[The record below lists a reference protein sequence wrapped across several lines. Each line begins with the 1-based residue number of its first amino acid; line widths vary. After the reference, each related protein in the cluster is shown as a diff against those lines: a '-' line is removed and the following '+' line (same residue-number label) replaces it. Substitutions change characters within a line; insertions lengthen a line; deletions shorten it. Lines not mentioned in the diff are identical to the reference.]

1 MGEEMKFKQ
10 IILALLF
17 GLLLTFLVTPAKQ
30 MLLRQQ
36 AASYHNVLRSQSA
49 SVGEYLINGLNDTKR
64 GIEIL
69 KQLAEQYDVNVF
81 YSSTDSLIAGEDA
94 SDSSVVFLIL
104 SDPKYLNIL
113 PLSRKLSL
121 SEFNQIQQPISNS
134 ASNPLHIEIMDIGWK
149 FYLAPIDLY
158 DGESFSGV
166 VRVGGFPQMI
176 EKFRNDFQMLTQTYL
191 LSYNQPEIPENN
203 SQISFQIMV
212 NTLLQ
217 NWMIVIVSFLLII
230 ITVYVSYSKRKD
242 TAVKRLHGFS
252 SLSIA
257 FEQTKDMLTIGLLM
271 FLPIYFIVFMI
282 TNNLSLNFI
291 LDVLPHF
298 LSLFLIVI
306 SFIFLI
312 VSLSGIVLSLIR
324 PADVLKNYGRNDG
337 FIWIMTMVKVLIL
350 LLVLKPITN
359 TIFFVDY
366 LGSMIQTNRTYSQMF
381 SDSYTLTAQSDS
393 FDQLLRASAQIY
405 PILNESSHA
414 LAMTYSWVEG
424 SEELGPYRAY
434 VNRNYIRSQ
443 KLMDEQ
449 GNLIDS
455 STVNESTII
464 VSQSLK
470 ETVVDYLS
478 QSTDNC
484 RNLIAT
490 LDDCKDLTVI
500 YTETNVTITPYFYT
514 YDPPEVN
521 DLDQNFIL
529 IPYDATFPI
538 FNVFFELED
547 ANLTSAIIEKADPFV
562 SKNRVLMVNLAAE
575 MDQQIESM
583 IGQLA
588 QSILLIIIYCLM
600 ILSVLAGIYLM
611 LFDSRKRI
619 CAIKYTFGIRSWQTL
634 LEPLFVQMLITQVII
649 VLAHRFFVVQDWT
662 ITLLTSALIA
672 LLEITLFL
680 LMSWFIESRLSGI
693 VKRGI

>member
-1 MGEEMKFKQ
+1 MKFRQ
-10 IILALLF
+10 LILALLF

-49 SVGEYLINGLNDTKR
+49 SVGEFLINGLNDTKR

-81 YSSTDSLIAGEDA
+81 YSSTDSIVAGEDA

-104 SDPKYLNIL
+104 SDPKYLDIL

-134 ASNPLHIEIMDIGWK
+134 TSNPLHIEIMDIGWK

-191 LSYNQPEIPENN
+191 LPYNQPEIPENN

-217 NWMIVIVSFLLII
+217 NWMVVIVSFLLII
-230 ITVYVSYSKRKD
+230 VTVYVSYSKRKD
-242 TAVKRLHGFS
+242 TAIKRLHGFS

-271 FLPIYFIVFMI
+271 FLPIYFIVFTI
-282 TNNLSLNFI
+282 TNNLSLNFV

-306 SFIFLI
+306 SFIFII

-366 LGSMIQTNRTYSQMF
+366 LGSIIQTNRTYSQIF

-393 FDQLLRASAQIY
+393 FDQLLRASEQIY
-405 PILNESSHA
+405 PILNESSNA

-434 VNRNYIRSQ
+434 VNRNYIQSQ

-449 GNLIDS
+449 GNLIDPAS
-455 STVNESTII
+455 VNESTII

-470 ETVVDYLS
+470 ETFVDYLS
-478 QSTDNC
+478 QSPDNC
-484 RNLIAT
+484 RNLIAAT
-490 LDDCKDLTVI
+490 LNDCKDLTVI
-500 YTETNVTITPYFYT
+500 YTDTNVTITPYFYT

-521 DLDQNFIL
+521 DLDNNFIL

-547 ANLTSAIIEKADPFV
+547 ANLASAIVEKVDPFV
-562 SKNRVLMVNLAAE
+562 SKNRVMMVNLAAE

-583 IGQLA
+583 IGQFA

-634 LEPLFVQMLITQVII
+634 LEPLLVQMLITQVII
-649 VLAHRFFVVQDWT
+649 VLAHRFFVNQDWT
-662 ITLLTSALIA
+662 ITLVASALIA
-672 LLEITLFL
+672 LLEISLFL
-680 LMSWFIESRLSGI
+680 LMSRFIESRLSGI

>member
-1 MGEEMKFKQ
+1 MKSRQ
-10 IILALLF
+10 LILALLF

-49 SVGEYLINGLNDTKR
+49 SVGEFLINGLNDTNR
-64 GIEIL
+64 GIQIL

-81 YSSTDSLIAGEDA
+81 YSSTDSLITANA

-104 SDPKYLNIL
+104 SDPKYLDIL

-134 ASNPLHIEIMDIGWK
+134 TSNPLHIEIMDIGWK

-191 LSYNQPEIPENN
+191 LPYNQPEIPENN

-257 FEQTKDMLTIGLLM
+257 FEQTKDMLTIGLLLI
-271 FLPIYFIVFMI
+271 LPIYFIVFVI
-282 TNNLSLNFI
+282 TNNLSLNFA

-306 SFIFLI
+306 SFIFII
-312 VSLSGIVLSLIR
+312 VSLSGVVLSLIR

-393 FDQLLRASAQIY
+393 FDQLLRASEQIY
-405 PILNESSHA
+405 PILNESSNA
-414 LAMTYSWVEG
+414 LAMTYSVVEG

-449 GNLIDS
+449 GNLIDPAS
-455 STVNESTII
+455 VNESTII

-470 ETVVDYLS
+470 ETIVDYLS
-478 QSTDNC
+478 QSPDNC

-490 LDDCKDLTVI
+490 LSDCKDLTVI
-500 YTETNVTITPYFYT
+500 YTDTNVTITPYFYT

-521 DLDQNFIL
+521 DLDKNFIL

-547 ANLTSAIIEKADPFV
+547 ANLSSVIIETVDPFV
-562 SKNRVLMVNLAAE
+562 SKNRVMMVNLAVE
-575 MDQQIESM
+575 MDKQIESM

-588 QSILLIIIYCLM
+588 QSILLIIIYFLM

-634 LEPLFVQMLITQVII
+634 LEPLLIQMFITQVII
-649 VLAHRFFVVQDWT
+649 LLAHRFFVNQDWT
-662 ITLLTSALIA
+662 ITLLASALIA
-672 LLEITLFL
+672 LLEISLFL
-680 LMSWFIESRLSGI
+680 LMSRFIESRLSGI

>member
-1 MGEEMKFKQ
+1 
-10 IILALLF
+10 
-17 GLLLTFLVTPAKQ
+17 
-30 MLLRQQ
+30 
-36 AASYHNVLRSQSA
+36 
-49 SVGEYLINGLNDTKR
+49 
-64 GIEIL
+64 
-69 KQLAEQYDVNVF
+69 
-81 YSSTDSLIAGEDA
+81 
-94 SDSSVVFLIL
+94 
-104 SDPKYLNIL
+104 
-113 PLSRKLSL
+113 
-121 SEFNQIQQPISNS
+121 
-134 ASNPLHIEIMDIGWK
+134 MDIGWK

-176 EKFRNDFQMLTQTYL
+176 EKFRNDFQMLTLAHL
-191 LSYNQPEIPENN
+191 LPYNQPEFPENN

-257 FEQTKDMLTIGLLM
+257 FEQTKDMLTIGLLLI
-271 FLPIYFIVFMI
+271 LPIYFIVFVI
-282 TNNLSLNFI
+282 TNNLSINFA

-381 SDSYTLTAQSDS
+381 SDSNTLTAQSDS
-393 FDQLLRASAQIY
+393 FDQLLRASEQIY

-414 LAMTYSWVEG
+414 LAMTYSVVEG

-443 KLMDEQ
+443 KLMGEQ
-449 GNLIDS
+449 GNLIDPES
-455 STVNESTII
+455 VDESTII

-470 ETVVDYLS
+470 ETIVDYLS
-478 QSTDNC
+478 QSPDNC

-500 YTETNVTITPYFYT
+500 YTDTNVTITPYFYT

-521 DLDQNFIL
+521 DLDKNFIL
-529 IPYDATFPI
+529 IPYYATFPI

-547 ANLTSAIIEKADPFV
+547 ANLASAIVDKVDPFV
-562 SKNRVLMVNLAAE
+562 SKNRVMMVNLAAE
-575 MDQQIESM
+575 MDKQIESM

-588 QSILLIIIYCLM
+588 QSILLIIIYFLM

-634 LEPLFVQMLITQVII
+634 LEPLLVQMFITQVII
-649 VLAHRFFVVQDWT
+649 FLAHRFFVNQDWT
-662 ITLLTSALIA
+662 ITLMASALIA
-672 LLEITLFL
+672 LLEISLFL
-680 LMSWFIESRLSGI
+680 FMSRFIESRLSGI

>member
-1 MGEEMKFKQ
+1 MKSRQ
-10 IILALLF
+10 LILALLF

-49 SVGEYLINGLNDTKR
+49 SVGEFLINGLNDTKR

-81 YSSTDSLIAGEDA
+81 YSSTDSIIAGKDA

-104 SDPKYLNIL
+104 SDPKYLDIL

-134 ASNPLHIEIMDIGWK
+134 TSNPLHIEIMDIGWK

-166 VRVGGFPQMI
+166 VRVGGYPQMI
-176 EKFRNDFQMLTQTYL
+176 EKFRNDFQMLTQAHL
-191 LSYNQPEIPENN
+191 LPYNQPEIPKIT

-217 NWMIVIVSFLLII
+217 NWMVVIVSFLLII

-242 TAVKRLHGFS
+242 TAIKRLHGFS

-271 FLPIYFIVFMI
+271 FLPIYFIVFTI
-282 TNNLSLNFI
+282 TNNLSLNFV

-306 SFIFLI
+306 SFIFII
-312 VSLSGIVLSLIR
+312 VSLSGVVLSLIR

-393 FDQLLRASAQIY
+393 FDQLLRASEQIY
-405 PILNESSHA
+405 PILNESSNA

-434 VNRNYIRSQ
+434 VNRNYIQSQ
-443 KLMDEQ
+443 KLMGEK
-449 GNLIDS
+449 GNLIDF
-455 STVNESTII
+455 STVNESTVI

-470 ETVVDYLS
+470 ETIVDYLS

-490 LDDCKDLTVI
+490 LNDCKDLTVI
-500 YTETNVTITPYFYT
+500 YTDTNVTITPYFYT

-521 DLDQNFIL
+521 DLDKNFIL
-529 IPYDATFPI
+529 VPYDATFPI

-547 ANLTSAIIEKADPFV
+547 ANLDSAIVEKVDPFV
-562 SKNRVLMVNLAAE
+562 SKNRVMMVNLAVE

-583 IGQLA
+583 IGQFA

-611 LFDSRKRI
+611 LFDTRKRI

-634 LEPLFVQMLITQVII
+634 LEPLLVQMLITQVII

-662 ITLLTSALIA
+662 ITLLASALIA
-672 LLEITLFL
+672 LLEISLFL
-680 LMSWFIESRLSGI
+680 LMSRFIESRLSGI

>member
-1 MGEEMKFKQ
+1 MKSRQ
-10 IILALLF
+10 LILALLF

-36 AASYHNVLRSQSA
+36 AASYHNILRSQSA
-49 SVGEYLINGLNDTKR
+49 SVGEFLINGLNDTNR
-64 GIEIL
+64 GIQIL

-81 YSSTDSLIAGEDA
+81 YSSTDSLIAGKDA

-104 SDPKYLNIL
+104 SDPKYLEIL

-121 SEFNQIQQPISNS
+121 NEFNQIQEPISNS
-134 ASNPLHIEIMDIGWK
+134 TSNPLHIEIMDIGWK

-191 LSYNQPEIPENN
+191 LPYNQPKFPENN

-257 FEQTKDMLTIGLLM
+257 FEQTKDMLTIGLLLI
-271 FLPIYFIVFMI
+271 LPIYFIVFVI
-282 TNNLSLNFI
+282 TNNLSINFA

-393 FDQLLRASAQIY
+393 FDQLLRASEQIY
-405 PILNESSHA
+405 PILNESSNA
-414 LAMTYSWVEG
+414 LAMTYSWIEG

-434 VNRNYIRSQ
+434 VNRNYIQSQ

-449 GNLIDS
+449 GNLIDPAS
-455 STVNESTII
+455 VNESTII

-470 ETVVDYLS
+470 ETIVDYLS

-490 LDDCKDLTVI
+490 LNDCKDLTVI
-500 YTETNVTITPYFYT
+500 YTDTNVTITPYFYT

-521 DLDQNFIL
+521 DLDKNFIL

-547 ANLTSAIIEKADPFV
+547 ANLASVIVEKVDPFV
-562 SKNRVLMVNLAAE
+562 SKNRVMMVNLAVE
-575 MDQQIESM
+575 MDKQIESM

-634 LEPLFVQMLITQVII
+634 LEPLLVQMFITQVII
-649 VLAHRFFVVQDWT
+649 FLAHRFFVNQDWT
-662 ITLLTSALIA
+662 ITLMASALIA
-672 LLEITLFL
+672 LLEISLFL
-680 LMSWFIESRLSGI
+680 FMSRFIESRLSGI

>member
-1 MGEEMKFKQ
+1 MKFRQ
-10 IILALLF
+10 LILALLF

-49 SVGEYLINGLNDTKR
+49 SVGEYLINDLSDTKR

-81 YSSTDSLIAGEDA
+81 YSSTDSIVAGEDA

-104 SDPKYLNIL
+104 SDSKYLDIL

-121 SEFNQIQQPISNS
+121 IEFNQIQQPISNS
-134 ASNPLHIEIMDIGWK
+134 TSDPLHIEIMDIGWK

-166 VRVGGFPQMI
+166 VRVGGYPQMI
-176 EKFRNDFQMLTQTYL
+176 EKFRNDFQMLTQAYL
-191 LSYNQPEIPENN
+191 LPYNQPEIPKIT

-217 NWMIVIVSFLLII
+217 NWMVVIVSFLLII

-282 TNNLSLNFI
+282 TNNLSFKFVI
-291 LDVLPHF
+291 DVLPHF

-312 VSLSGIVLSLIR
+312 VSLSGVVLSLIR

-393 FDQLLRASAQIY
+393 FDQLLRASEQIY
-405 PILNESSHA
+405 PILNESSNA
-414 LAMTYSWVEG
+414 LAITYSWVEG
-424 SEELGPYRAY
+424 SEVLGPYRAY
-434 VNRNYIRSQ
+434 VNRNYIQSQ
-443 KLMDEQ
+443 ILMDEQ
-449 GNLIDS
+449 GDLIDPAS
-455 STVNESTII
+455 VNESTII

-470 ETVVDYLS
+470 ETIVDYLS
-478 QSTDNC
+478 QSPDNC

-490 LDDCKDLTVI
+490 LNDCKDLTVI
-500 YTETNVTITPYFYT
+500 YTDNNVTITPYFYT

-521 DLDQNFIL
+521 DLDKNFIL
-529 IPYDATFPI
+529 IPYDATFPV

-547 ANLTSAIIEKADPFV
+547 ANLASAIVEKVDPFV
-562 SKNRVLMVNLAAE
+562 SKNRVMMVNLAAE
-575 MDQQIESM
+575 MDIQIESM

-634 LEPLFVQMLITQVII
+634 LEPLLIQMLITQVII
-649 VLAHRFFVVQDWT
+649 LLAHRFFVVQDWT
-662 ITLLTSALIA
+662 ITLFASALIA
-672 LLEITLFL
+672 LLEISLFL
-680 LMSWFIESRLSGI
+680 LMSRFIESRLSGI